1 MSLHYNSDNSCFF
14 ANGKGIYKF
23 KSSNKKNFPSQFCLG
38 SIPNKFDSD
47 DLNEVSFKEYVYYF
61 SVDCNSIDKS
71 NILNIHKY
79 LMFKN
84 SI

>member
-1 MSLHYNSDNSCFF
+1 MQIE
-14 ANGKGIYKF
+14 K
-23 KSSNKKNFPSQFCLG
+23 KSTNLNLVIKKNFPSQFCLG

-71 NILNIHKY
+71 NTLNIHKY